1 MISMSIS
8 LGRMLK
14 RGTQLDYL
22 MDFSVLCEE
31 GTDRFCTYNSVTPRL
46 MFDISPNSPWN
57 VVYELGEFWH
67 ENEELMGMCSD
78 NMNSTWWH
86 DEETLRDSMS
96 IQGISSITTWNGYY
110 VQIAGVVIVVVVLL
124 VHSVWKKCSDRKG
137 MNEGIISGG
146 IWHTELCERGWSLM
160 QHHFYNNV

>member
-86 DEETLRDSMS
+86 DEETLSDSNALWVAS
-96 IQGISSITTWNGYY
+96 QGVIEGLLSSSSLKGYSMQTGT
-110 VQIAGVVIVVVVLL
+110 VVVVVLIL
-124 VHSVWKKCSDRKG
+124 VVYSLWKQWKKQKELS
-137 MNEGIISGG
+137 EGIMSEEDITYG
-146 IWHTELCERGWSLM
+146 TA
-160 QHHFYNNV
+160 